1 MQFCFLT
8 FMRKEEHCS
17 LATVQPWLWAAYE
30 CLLTRSSRAPQ
41 KAFHCTCH
49 CRFTR
54 TRTSGEKATH
64 PSIGLAFYISH
75 YVCVAKTVQRQN
87 YLKKKKKSEPKIHYK
102 WKRTFLEYL
111 FVFILTAVLFVICD
125 WIWTVCGCL
134 GIKCMK
140 SSWGAL
146 NASSYCLVE
155 MSHPPQNSGTLVATT
170 QDSLGSA
177 KWYRKF
183 GVFFLFL
190 SFVCFL
196 AMLHSCGILV
206 PWPGIAPGPSEVR
219 AWSSNHWTKKE
230 FPKES

>member
-1 MQFCFLT
+1 MSAYKKFQGSAEGLPLYLSLQIYKDKDWRRESNTPQHRSCFLYQPLCL
-8 FMRKEEHCS
+8 CS
-17 LATVQPWLWAAYE
+17 KDST
-30 CLLTRSSRAPQ
+30 
-41 KAFHCTCH
+41 
-49 CRFTR
+49 
-54 TRTSGEKATH
+54 
-64 PSIGLAFYISH
+64 
-75 YVCVAKTVQRQN
+75 KTK
-87 YLKKKKKSEPKIHYK
+87 LFKKKKKSEPKIHYK

-183 GVFFLFL
+183 GGFFFVPVFCLLFGHAAQL
-190 SFVCFL
+190 WDF
-196 AMLHSCGILV
+196 
-206 PWPGIAPGPSEVR
+206 
-219 AWSSNHWTKKE
+219 SSLTRDCTWALR
-230 FPKES
+230 S